1 MKSLE
6 LDLHPYCKILPEMP
20 KDEYLQ
26 LVESIREHGLRHPI
40 RIDEENRI
48 VDGRHRYRA
57 CTELGYEP
65 RIEVLHLEGEELI
78 EWIIDTNVARRHLTP
93 SQRAMV
99 DDRFVAE
106 LQALRESKGRSRADS
121 NITREVAKKTG
132 TPERSIKRAARV
144 RQASPEL
151 ADEVL
156 DGRKT
161 LHAAEIEVKAR
172 ESQAALKGPIGP
184 LVENKTKEPAKAPT
198 DAEGNAIPARLVGAF
213 SEGAKISAEVRK
225 ELLALSKRLEDCQF
239 LDCATVARNLADL
252 TGQIKLGVPALVCAK
267 CSGAGFKESKP
278 GVRDA
283 CRWCA
288 SRGWLPEHVRRA
300 AKRSDG

>member
-20 KDEYLQ
+20 EAEYLQ

-65 RIEVLHLEGEELI
+65 AIEVLHLEGEALI
-78 EWIIDTNVARRHLTP
+78 DWIIDTNVARRHLTP
-93 SQRAMV
+93 SQRAVV
-99 DDRFVAE
+99 DQRFVAE
-106 LQALRESKGRSRADS
+106 LRILREKSGRKNAAQD
-121 NITREVAKKTG
+121 IVREVSQKTG
-132 TPERSIKRAARV
+132 TPERSIDRADRV
-144 RQASPEL
+144 QRADPAL
-151 ADEVL
+151 AEQVKN
-156 DGRKT
+156 GQMS
-161 LHAAEIEVKAR
+161 LHAAEKEVAAKAR
-172 ESQAALKGPIGP
+172 QVAPIGANSKNTP
-184 LVENKTKEPAKAPT
+184 KEDADEQK
-198 DAEGNAIPARLVGAF
+198 DAEGNTIPARLRGAF
-213 SEGAKISAEVRK
+213 YEGAKISAEIRK
-225 ELLALSKRLEDCQF
+225 ELLAISKRLEDCQF

-267 CSGAGFKESKP
+267 CSGAGFKEAKP

-283 CRWCA
+283 CKWCA